1 MTQAFD
7 NFVQRMKQKGIA
19 RSSYYVN
26 FSIFDTKFTQKLTYD
41 KKGVW
46 YPSDEGA
53 SDKNLFTP
61 QRSQSMG
68 VMCNEVTLPGRE
80 LTTIDGI
87 IKPGWQ
93 DRIVSNLK
101 APEAITMKFYCSPD
115 LNERRF
121 IENWMN
127 MALNPRNYTANYYDE
142 YAKYNTITI
151 FCLPRSF
158 SGSVMTEEEAV
169 KVENGPIF
177 FVKLFECYPTKIED
191 LTMNY
196 SDAEKIMEL
205 SVSFSYKYSKT
216 ITDLNFPS
224 VTVGYDRSWE
234 QTL

>member
-7 NFVQRMKQKGIA
+7 NFVQRMKQRGIA
-19 RSSYYVN
+19 RNSYYVSFN
-26 FSIFDTKFTQKLTYD
+26 IFDTKFTQQLD
-41 KKGVW
+41 IAKKGVW
-46 YPSDEGA
+46 YPTDEGA

-61 QRSQSMG
+61 QRTQSMG
-68 VMCNEVTLPGRE
+68 VM
-80 LTTIDGI
+80 
-87 IKPGWQ
+87 
-93 DRIVSNLK
+93 
-101 APEAITMKFYCSPD
+101 FYCSPD

-121 IENWMN
+121 VENWMN

-191 LTMNY
+191 VTMNY

-205 SVSFSYKYSKT
+205 SVTISYKYFKT

>member
-1 MTQAFD
+1 MNN
-7 NFVQRMKQKGIA
+7 NFAIAGPTLYNEKKSKGK
-19 RSSYYVN
+19 Y
-26 FSIFDTKFTQKLTYD
+26 FKIF
-41 KKGVW
+41 
-46 YPSDEGA
+46 
-53 SDKNLFTP
+53 
-61 QRSQSMG
+61 
-68 VMCNEVTLPGRE
+68 
-80 LTTIDGI
+80 
-87 IKPGWQ
+87 
-93 DRIVSNLK
+93 
-101 APEAITMKFYCSPD
+101 
-115 LNERRF
+115 
-121 IENWMN
+121 
-127 MALNPRNYTANYYDE
+127 YYDE

-191 LTMNY
+191 VTMNY

-205 SVSFSYKYSKT
+205 SVTISYKYFKT